1 MSKILIKRSDF
12 IEAIEEIRKAIG
24 YREAKNKFFM
34 QNGVDGYVYE
44 PECCDT
50 AVRLLHLIFGEHDV
64 ENLIARYCFAGNFG
78 KNKKECTFFDEEGK
92 PHEISNSD
100 ELYDY
105 LLQS

>member
-1 MSKILIKRSDF
+1 MDNVIIKKESF
-12 IEAIEEIRKAIG
+12 EEAIADIQKAIR

-44 PECCDT
+44 PECCAT
-50 AVRLLHLIFGEHDV
+50 AVRLLHLIFEDHDV

-78 KNKKECTFFDEEGK
+78 RNKNECTFYDEEGK
-92 PHEISNSD
+92 PHEITNSG

-105 LLQS
+105 LLKS